1 MSIFKKVVILFII
14 SLSLMLFVSNKTNK
28 LTQDTLESLIKDKY
42 VQVSKELFTYL
53 ANNDTN
59 SLQKKLKLLEFKT
72 IENKQ
77 HYLKS
82 SKSIYKYSTEFSS
95 IEILRY
101 EDYKYLLYMKY
112 LDDGI
117 LVIDLSQK
125 KHHEEKEFLDFLI
138 LFDIFILVLLFLII
152 LKIIYP
158 LKNIAK
164 NIKNF
169 GDGNYKSRVEVNSK
183 DEIGKLANTFNSMAT
198 NIEDMIISR
207 QRLLRDIGHELKTPI
222 SKSKLALEM
231 MENTKYKKILN
242 KAVNQMDDMTNEL
255 LSIEKIN
262 ANMYEL
268 QRNIFDVETLIS
280 EALSKLFIE
289 DEKLIDITIDS
300 NFKIKADL
308 KYLTIALKNLIDNA
322 LKYSTKI
329 PIFIIVKDK
338 TIYIK
343 SKGEKLTKSLDFYCE
358 TFTQEDNSREQKG
371 YGLGLSLVK
380 RILDKH
386 RFELLYNHDKGYNLF
401 SISLH

>member
-28 LTQDTLESLIKDKY
+28 LTQDTLESLIKEKY
-42 VQVSKELFTYL
+42 IQVSKELFTYL

-386 RFELLYNHDKGYNLF
+386 KFEFHYNHDKGYNIF